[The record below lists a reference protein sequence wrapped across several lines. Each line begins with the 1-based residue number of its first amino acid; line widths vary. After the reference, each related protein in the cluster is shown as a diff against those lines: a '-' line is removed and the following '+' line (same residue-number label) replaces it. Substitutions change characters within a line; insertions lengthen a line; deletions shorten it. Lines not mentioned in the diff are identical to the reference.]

1 MSSRDIARSSGVGRT
16 TVYDYL
22 ARAKATEITSP
33 LEAGMY
39 AERLEARRLFSAPT
53 AELSRRRPMPNWRE
67 VHRKLKAKS
76 A

>member
-1 MSSRDIARSSGVGRT
+1 M
-16 TVYDYL
+16 YDYL

-33 LEAGMY
+33 LEAGMD
-39 AERLEARRLFSAPT
+39 AERLEARRLFPAPT